1 MNENSTEVTGEIQ
14 KVDFTGSTPYKIGQN
29 LLTLPLQKKKKII
42 LFNCIIQLLYGLM

>member
-29 LLTLPLQKKKKII
+29 LLTLPLQKKKKIYYLI
-42 LFNCIIQLLYGLM
+42 VLFNYYMV